1 MKQEESQKSIK
12 VILKIF
18 LPIHNWTMCPTLEN
32 EFSSEIF
39 ESCKRNRCSLWN
51 NRSSQSLEIW
61 AERNL
66 LSHSQ
71 YNEMSSNSE

>member
-18 LPIHNWTMCPTLEN
+18 LPIQNWTMCTTLEN

-39 ESCKRNRCSLWN
+39 EPCKRNRCPLWN
-51 NRSSQSLEIW
+51 NRSSLSLEIW